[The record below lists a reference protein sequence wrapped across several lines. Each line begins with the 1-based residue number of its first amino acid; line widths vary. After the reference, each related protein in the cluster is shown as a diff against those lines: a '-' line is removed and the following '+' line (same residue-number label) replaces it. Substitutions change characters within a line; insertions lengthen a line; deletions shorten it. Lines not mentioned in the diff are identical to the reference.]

1 MDLAATIAN
10 IHYPAVLVA
19 ALSTFFVGGLWYS
32 PVLFARPWM
41 HDNGLVDA
49 DLRRGGGPVF
59 AGAILLALV
68 QAFVLALFLG
78 PDADIQFGA
87 VAGLLVGLGWVAPA
101 LTTTFLFERR
111 ARRLTLIDA
120 AYHIVSYTLMG
131 VLLGAWH

>member
-1 MDLAATIAN
+1 MDLATAIAN
-10 IHYPAVLVA
+10 IHYPAVLVS

-41 HDNGLVDA
+41 HDNGLADA
-49 DLRRGGGPVF
+49 DLKRGGGPVF

-78 PDADIQFGA
+78 PNADAGFGA
-87 VAGLLVGLGWVAPA
+87 VAGTLVGLGWVAPA
-101 LTTTFLFERR
+101 LATTFLFERR
-111 ARRLTLIDA
+111 PRRLVVIDA

-131 VLLGAWH
+131 VILGAWH